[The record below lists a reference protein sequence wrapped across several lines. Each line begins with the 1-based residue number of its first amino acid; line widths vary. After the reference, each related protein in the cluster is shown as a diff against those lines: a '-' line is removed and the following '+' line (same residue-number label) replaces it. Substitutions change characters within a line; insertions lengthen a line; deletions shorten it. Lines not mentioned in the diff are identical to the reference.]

1 MKTLIS
7 WHGQSSMH
15 PVVLFGVPDYREP
28 GRTAAVRSRSIVPY
42 ENASDDIFV
51 DLEAERT

>member
-15 PVVLFGVPDYREP
+15 PIVLFGVPDYREP
-28 GRTAAVRSRSIVPY
+28 GGATAVASRSIVPY

>member
-15 PVVLFGVPDYREP
+15 PIVLFGVPDYREP
-28 GRTAAVRSRSIVPY
+28 GGATAVASRSIVQY